1 MKKNLIILVA
11 IIILISCRKNNSSAP
26 SLPPINQPH
35 PVMLYKD
42 LRSSQ
47 AGFSRLQILDIDSDG
62 INDFYFGAELVGD
75 PILQR
80 DRLQFYA
87 NSRERRNLLNDV
99 NDQSPMLNLMD
110 PISKIYPGYTWYEI
124 SAILLAEK
132 IITYSGIS
140 WEGRWKNASHN
151 FLPVQIQKNGQIYN
165 GWIELSFDTVNEVVI
180 LHRSGI
186 STEAE
191 REVKAGY

>member
-1 MKKNLIILVA
+1 MKKNLIVLSVMM
-11 IIILISCRKNNSSAP
+11 ILISCRKEDNTM
-26 SLPPINQPH
+26 PPPPDNRPH

-42 LRSSQ
+42 LGSASAGYGHLQ
-47 AGFSRLQILDIDSDG
+47 ALDIDSDG
-62 INDFYFGAELVGD
+62 INDFYFSAQLVGD

-110 PISKIYPGYTWYEI
+110 PISKVYPGYTWYEI
-124 SAILLAEK
+124 SSIVLAEK
-132 IITYSGIS
+132 IITDSGTS
-140 WEGRWKNASHN
+140 WEGRWKTANHN
-151 FLPVQIQKNGQIYN
+151 FLPVQIQKDRKLYH
-165 GWIELSFDTVNEVVI
+165 GWIELSFDMSNEVVI
-180 LHRSGI
+180 LHRSAL
-186 STEAE
+186 STEAD